1 MVELFFLF
9 VCFVFFALALALRTD
24 ADDFDT
30 QTIINARAI
39 IFMCLTRN
47 QRLTAAVTVGA
58 GPTL

>member
-1 MVELFFLF
+1 MVELFFCLF
-9 VCFVFFALALALRTD
+9 VLFCFALALALRTD